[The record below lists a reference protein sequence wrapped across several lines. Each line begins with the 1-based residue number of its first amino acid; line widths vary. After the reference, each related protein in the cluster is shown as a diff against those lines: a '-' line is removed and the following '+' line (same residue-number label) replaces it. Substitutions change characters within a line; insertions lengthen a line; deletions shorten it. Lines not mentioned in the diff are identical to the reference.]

1 MNSKIDYKVSSILAV
16 VQLLT
21 CQITNMFDFRKSSA
35 TIQEQFKRLF
45 RDEKKFRK
53 NGNVENANFDF
64 MKLHNEKDESESK
77 YTVEREQ
84 KKRKSLTFS
93 VCM

>member
-1 MNSKIDYKVSSILAV
+1 
-16 VQLLT
+16 
-21 CQITNMFDFRKSSA
+21 MFDFRKSSA
-35 TIQEQFKRLF
+35 TIQEQFKRIF

>member
-1 MNSKIDYKVSSILAV
+1 MLVWSVD
-16 VQLLT
+16 
-21 CQITNMFDFRKSSA
+21 QITKMFFRKSSE

-64 MKLHNEKDESESK
+64 MKLHNEKDENESESK
-77 YTVEREQ
+77 YNVETQ
-84 KKRKSLTFS
+84 KKKRKSLTIS

>member
-1 MNSKIDYKVSSILAV
+1 MN
-16 VQLLT
+16 
-21 CQITNMFDFRKSSA
+21 QITKMFFRKSSE

-45 RDEKKFRK
+45 RDEKKYRK

-64 MKLHNEKDESESK
+64 MKLHDEKDEYESETK
-77 YTVEREQ
+77 YNIEKQ
-84 KKRKSLTFS
+84 KKKSKSLIIS